1 MSVQISADLRA
12 EDVARL
18 FAGRRVGD
26 VPLDDCRVVGPV
38 RVSRTS
44 RLFRCTSDELA
55 GAVALKFCVTTNG
68 EPDFATAQRQYAA
81 LERIAGLASRSATSV
96 RVVCALGLI
105 EEHACLAMEW
115 IEGRSVAAALAG
127 PMIAETEIRAGSK
140 AAGRWLHGFHAM
152 HRLAERPMSCAVML
166 ANLELQTP
174 PARALVANRHFAR
187 GLAALERTA
196 PTIASIPVPI
206 AHHHGD
212 FKAENLMMTGDGL
225 IGLDIAAHWDD
236 AVTLDLAKFI
246 RDLTFGAWRPSG
258 WLLGRRHRLIAD
270 AFLDGYGASGHPTW
284 QGPLGWAQLHGL
296 LRFWIERAAAPADKI
311 RESYVRHRFEQCVAA
326 ASDALLAVTG

>member
-1 MSVQISADLRA
+1 MSTQIIADLRP
-12 EDVARL
+12 EDVTRL
-18 FAGRRVGD
+18 LAGRRLGD
-26 VPLDDCRVVGPV
+26 VPLNNCRVVGPV

-44 RLFRCTSDELA
+44 RLFRCTGDELA
-55 GAVALKFCVTTNG
+55 GAVALKFCLTADG
-68 EPDFATAQRQYAA
+68 KPDFATAQSQYTA
-81 LERIAGLASRSATSV
+81 LERIAGLASRSAASV
-96 RVVCALGLI
+96 RVVRALGLI

-127 PMIAETEIRAGSK
+127 PMIAETEIRTGSK
-140 AAGRWLHGFHAM
+140 AVGCWLRGFHAM
-152 HRLAERPMSCAVML
+152 HRLADRPMSCAVML

-174 PARALVANRHFAR
+174 PAQALASNRHFAR
-187 GLAALERTA
+187 GQAALERTA
-196 PTIASIPVPI
+196 PTIAAIPVPI

-212 FKAENLMMTGDGL
+212 FKAENLMMTGEGL

-270 AFLDGYGASGHPTW
+270 TFLDGYGATGHPTW
-284 QGPLGWAQLHGL
+284 QAPLHWAQLHGL
-296 LRFWIERAAAPADKI
+296 LRFWIERASAPADKI
-311 RESYVRHRFEQCVAA
+311 RGSYVRHRFEQCVTAS
-326 ASDALLAVTG
+326 SDALLAVTG

>member
-1 MSVQISADLRA
+1 MSTQIIANLRA
-12 EDVARL
+12 EDVAPIL
-18 FAGRRVGD
+18 AGRRLGD
-26 VPLDDCRVVGPV
+26 VPLDGCRVVGPV
-38 RVSRTS
+38 RVRRTS
-44 RLFRCTSDELA
+44 RLFRCTADELA
-55 GAVALKFCVTTNG
+55 GAVALKFCLTTDG
-68 EPDFATAQRQYAA
+68 KPDFTTAQSQFAA

-96 RVVCALGLI
+96 RVVRALGLI

-127 PMIAETEIRAGSK
+127 PMIAETEIRAESR
-140 AAGRWLHGFHAM
+140 AAGCWLRGFHAM
-152 HRLAERPMSCAVML
+152 HRLADRPMSCAIML

-174 PARALVANRHFAR
+174 PAQALASNRHFAL
-187 GLAALERTA
+187 GQAALERTA
-196 PTIASIPVPI
+196 LTIESIPVPI

-212 FKAENLMMTGDGL
+212 FKAENLMMTGVGL
-225 IGLDIAAHWDD
+225 VGLDIAAHWDD
-236 AVTLDLAKFI
+236 AVMLDLAKFT

-284 QGPLGWAQLHGL
+284 QAPLHWAQLHGL

-311 RESYVRHRFEQCVAA
+311 RDSYVRYRFEQCVR
-326 ASDALLAVTG
+326 ASTDALLAVTG